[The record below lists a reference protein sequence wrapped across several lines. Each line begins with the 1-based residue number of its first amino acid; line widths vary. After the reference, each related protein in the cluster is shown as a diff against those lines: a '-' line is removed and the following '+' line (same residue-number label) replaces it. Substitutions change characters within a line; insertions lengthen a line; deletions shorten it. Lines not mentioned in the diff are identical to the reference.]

1 MDRYYNDSYESNN
14 RSDKNQDLY
23 RKIYEDGGYSN
34 IEGIANIEKTNE
46 IDISKIKEL
55 LKSREE
61 YQHRKKYQ
69 QLLNN
74 NEDYPRF
81 EEPTLEDEEKNY
93 DLNDILSKAHD
104 ERNSNDESYHSLRN
118 TQYNI
123 LKSIKVDSDQHVNP
137 VENDEE
143 LKELINT
150 ITSTSMLNKLGDKE
164 LSLDILDEL
173 KSSGDTIIEGSAA
186 AANILKKAK
195 DEDEEDT
202 TDSIPIDKSFFTNG
216 LKIKDDDFED
226 VDLKDINTNL
236 KKNNKLIKTILI
248 ILGIVI
254 VVGGLAIAW
263 ILLD

>member
-1 MDRYYNDSYESNN
+1 
-14 RSDKNQDLY
+14 
-23 RKIYEDGGYSN
+23 
-34 IEGIANIEKTNE
+34 
-46 IDISKIKEL
+46 
-55 LKSREE
+55 
-61 YQHRKKYQ
+61 
-69 QLLNN
+69 
-74 NEDYPRF
+74 
-81 EEPTLEDEEKNY
+81 
-93 DLNDILSKAHD
+93 
-104 ERNSNDESYHSLRN
+104 
-118 TQYNI
+118 
-123 LKSIKVDSDQHVNP
+123 
-137 VENDEE
+137 
-143 LKELINT
+143 
-150 ITSTSMLNKLGDKE
+150 MLNKLGDKE

-248 ILGIVI
+248 ILGILI

-263 ILLD
+263 TLLD